1 MSRTEGGKLNPRMSL
16 KKLVHCVSL
25 QLIHIEKFSCF
36 AWNTSLCVRNR
47 CFSVQKIEI
56 CTVWKDFSPSYN
68 GMGPPQRSLDVEV
81 RPDKPVFT
89 NCWFYYS
96 MFREE
101 NMPLLYVPSSK
112 FNSGK

>member
-68 GMGPPQRSLDVEV
+68 GIGPPQRSLDVEV
-81 RPDKPVFT
+81 RPRQARFHK
-89 NCWFYYS
+89 
-96 MFREE
+96 
-101 NMPLLYVPSSK
+101 LLVLVQYV
-112 FNSGK
+112 SGGEYASTVCPKQ